1 MILILMLGDKM
12 IMFNKHKK
20 GEYGYIDSYK
30 KSKLIISLIF
40 AAMISFIIITML
52 FMFGSTQRI
61 MVIFAILL
69 VLPFSKFLIGYIMCA
84 AFKPLSHESYD
95 RISKETKE
103 ASGNL
108 LYDVVITRTEG
119 MKFYQSMYICNSRI
133 YAYVEDKK
141 FNDNKK
147 AYETWIK
154 ECVNGTKFDY
164 NIKVF
169 SDLEEYIKK
178 VNSVSAAND
187 KTVKI
192 DKHMVERILVTCV

>member
-1 MILILMLGDKM
+1 
-12 IMFNKHKK
+12 MFNKHKK
-20 GEYGYIDSYK
+20 GEYGYIESYK
-30 KSKLIISLIF
+30 KSKLIVSLIF

-52 FMFGSTQRI
+52 IMFGSTQRV

-84 AFKPLSHESYD
+84 TFKSLSKEDYE
-95 RISKETKE
+95 RISRETKD

-141 FNDNKK
+141 FNENKK
-147 AYETWIK
+147 TYETWIK
-154 ECVNGTKFDY
+154 ECVSGTKFEY
-164 NIKVF
+164 TIKVF
-169 SDLEEYIKK
+169 SNQDEYIKK
-178 VNSVSAAND
+178 VNSVSSAND

-192 DKHMVERILVTCV
+192 DKHIVERILVTCV

>member
-1 MILILMLGDKM
+1 ML
-12 IMFNKHKK
+12 NKHKK
-20 GEYGYIDSYK
+20 GEYGYIESYK
-30 KSKLIISLIF
+30 KSKLIVSLIF

-52 FMFGSTQRI
+52 IMFGSTQRV

-84 AFKPLSHESYD
+84 TFKSLSKEDYE
-95 RISKETKE
+95 RISRETKE

-141 FNDNKK
+141 FNENKK

-154 ECVNGTKFDY
+154 ECVSGTKFEY
-164 NIKVF
+164 TIKVF
-169 SDLEEYIKK
+169 SNQDEYIKK
-178 VNSVSAAND
+178 VNSVSSAND

-192 DKHMVERILVTCV
+192 DKHIVERILVTCV